1 MSNYD
6 CSTFTKRININAEKE
21 VIFNSFTSQSSLE
34 NWFLSN
40 AHLFLKVEPKDRSEK
55 VERGGTY
62 S

>member
-6 CSTFTKRININAEKE
+6 WSTFTKRININAEKE

-40 AHLFLKVEPKDRSEK
+40 AQFFSKMEPKDRSEK
-55 VERGGTY
+55 VERGGAY